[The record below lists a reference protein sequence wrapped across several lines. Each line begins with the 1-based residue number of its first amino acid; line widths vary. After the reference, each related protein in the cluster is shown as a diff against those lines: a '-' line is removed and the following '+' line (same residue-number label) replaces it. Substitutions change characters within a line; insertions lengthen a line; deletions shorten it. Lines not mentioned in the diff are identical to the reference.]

1 MFSYE
6 DSQFFSYVIGL
17 FMRDILKDAYAIE
30 FNSYRN
36 LDGKFDIFGNVILHG
51 RDEHIHISIQ
61 INPKDVKKYSPTT
74 FYNKYKSD
82 LISAYTTW
90 IADHFNEE

>member
-1 MFSYE
+1 MFSYK

-17 FMRDILKDAYAIE
+17 FICDILNDEYRVE
-30 FNSYRN
+30 LTSYRN
-36 LDGKFDIFGNVILHG
+36 LDGKFDIFGDVIHDD
-51 RDEHIHISIQ
+51 RDEYFHISIE

-82 LISAYTTW
+82 LISTYNTW
-90 IADHFNEE
+90 IADHFREV

>member
-1 MFSYE
+1 MFSYK

-17 FMRDILKDAYAIE
+17 FMRDILNDEYEVE
-30 FNSYRN
+30 FTSYRN
-36 LDGKFDIFGNVILHG
+36 LDGKFDVFGDVIHDG
-51 RDEHIHISIQ
+51 QDEYLHISIK

-82 LISAYTTW
+82 MISAYTTW
-90 IADHFNEE
+90 VADHFNKE